1 MLQKSARN
9 LKDMIANPNAVCPNF
24 FVGRRNPKSELPL
37 SENDVILSLK
47 TVSDSYAYVTR
58 FARRGLIRAPLQY
71 TDFATTR

>member
-9 LKDMIANPNAVCPNF
+9 LKDMIANPNAMCPNF

-47 TVSDSYAYVTR
+47 TVSDSYAY
-58 FARRGLIRAPLQY
+58 FNGGAWCHCMYGSYKL
-71 TDFATTR
+71 